1 MFERELGAFS
11 KRGTIAPDIEGRTLE
26 RFSNFSSN
34 STVIKTCR
42 GDLNAVS
49 LEPLGPSVH
58 GRKVQS
64 SGLHRQGS
72 LNS

>member
-1 MFERELGAFS
+1 VFGKELGAFS
-11 KRGTIAPDIEGRTLE
+11 KRGTITPDIERQTLE
-26 RFSNFSSN
+26 RFSNLSSN
-34 STVIKTCR
+34 STDIKTRR

-58 GRKVQS
+58 GSKFQS